1 MPKSF
6 LIVLPLITLLY
17 GCELFTARNPETP
30 IEPRS
35 NFQPAL
41 SSEIVLKNLVNSLN
55 EKNTQNYLACLTGS
69 SFVKLNYVFSP
80 SAEAIS
86 KFPIFSEDWTLLNEE
101 QYLNNIIAKIPEDIP
116 ITLSLQDTSRTIQGD
131 SVFYSAKY
139 SLNVPHNDVN
149 IPNNFQG
156 ELKFKLIRD
165 SQNIWSIFFW
175 QDIKTSAN
183 PSWSELKGVF
193 Y

>member
-1 MPKSF
+1 MSKSY
-6 LIVLPLITLLY
+6 LIIILLILTIC
-17 GCELFTARNPETP
+17 GCELFTARNPEP
-30 IEPRS
+30 PNEPRS

-41 SSEIVLKNLVNSLN
+41 SSEIVLKNLVNSLSD
-55 EKNTQNYLACLTGS
+55 KNTQNYLSCLTGS
-69 SFVKLNYVFSP
+69 SFQKLNYAFIP

-86 KFPIFSEDWTLLNEE
+86 KFPIFSEDWNLLNEE
-101 QYLNNIIAKIPEDIP
+101 QYLNNMIAKIPEDIP
-116 ITLSLQDTSRTIQGD
+116 ITLTLQDTLRTIQGD

-139 SLNVPHNDVN
+139 SLNVPHNDIN

-175 QDIKTSAN
+175 QDIKTSSN

>member
-1 MPKSF
+1 MSKSQ
-6 LIVLPLITLLY
+6 LIIIPLILVIY
-17 GCELFTARNPETP
+17 GCELFTARNPEP
-30 IEPRS
+30 PNEPRS

-41 SSEIVLKNLVNSLN
+41 SSDIVLKNLVNSLSD
-55 EKNTQNYLACLTGS
+55 KNTQNYLSCLTGS
-69 SFVKLNYVFSP
+69 SFLKLNYSFLP

-86 KFPIFSEDWTLLNEE
+86 KFPIFSEDWNLLNEE

-116 ITLSLQDTSRTIQGD
+116 ITLSLQDTLRTILGD
-131 SVFYSAKY
+131 SVLYSAKY
-139 SLNVPHNDVN
+139 SLSVPHNDIN

-165 SQNIWSIFFW
+165 SQNIWSIFYW
-175 QDIKTSAN
+175 QDIKTSSS

>member
-1 MPKSF
+1 MSKSY
-6 LIVLPLITLLY
+6 LIIIPLILIIY
-17 GCELFTARNPETP
+17 GCELFTARNPEP
-30 IEPRS
+30 PNEPRS

-41 SSEIVLKNLVNSLN
+41 SSEIVLKNLVNSLSD
-55 EKNTQNYLACLTGS
+55 KNTQNYLSCLTGS
-69 SFVKLNYVFSP
+69 SFSKLNYSFIP

-86 KFPIFSEDWTLLNEE
+86 KFPIFSEDWNLLNEE
-101 QYLNNIIAKIPEDIP
+101 QYLNNIIAKMPEDIP
-116 ITLSLQDTSRTIQGD
+116 ITLSFQDTLRTIQGD

-139 SLNVPHNDVN
+139 SLSVPHNDVN